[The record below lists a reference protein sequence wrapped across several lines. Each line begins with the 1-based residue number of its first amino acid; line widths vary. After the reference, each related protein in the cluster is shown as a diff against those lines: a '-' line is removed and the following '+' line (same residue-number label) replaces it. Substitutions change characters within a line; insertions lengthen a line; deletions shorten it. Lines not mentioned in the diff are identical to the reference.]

1 MDEMNSEYEKELI
14 KESNELLQSLMDDLN
29 NVRLLM
35 TELNQK
41 YGVEHG

>member
-41 YGVEHG
+41 YGVENG